1 MAREPQR
8 PTTAITTPDAARPR
22 SDGNAVRNAPESA
35 AEREAPAE
43 ELPLAGIRV
52 LDFTIAMAGPLAT
65 QRLGDLGADVIKV
78 ESFGGDLTRVFRLCG
93 VDVNGETTSYLALN
107 RNKRAIA
114 LNLKCEDGREVVR
127 RLVRD
132 ADVVLQNFRPGVA
145 ERLGIGYEHL
155 SAINQRIVYVSISG
169 YGETGPLRHAP
180 GQDLLV
186 QSFSGMLYSA
196 GAADSYPHPAPSYVV
211 DTCASHLAT
220 SAVLAGLVQ
229 RNRTGRGRHA
239 RVSLLGAALEIQ
251 CQEVLTYLRTGELAP
266 RGRAPYASVWLEPP
280 YGVYQT
286 ADTWIALSQNDNR
299 VIAEVVNSSRMLEL
313 VEAQPDRKQ
322 AARAQML
329 KWRDEM
335 HATLQA
341 ALRARPTAE
350 WVERLSSRG
359 VWCGAVLS
367 YAEALQHP
375 QMLPFLGALEYQG
388 EAVRCVGPT
397 IDFGGD
403 ERPMRSPPRLGENT
417 DEILQQ
423 AGWTEADIARLHQ
436 TGVVR

>member
-1 MAREPQR
+1 VRKTEGQ
-8 PTTAITTPDAARPR
+8 TAATNTEAI
-22 SDGNAVRNAPESA
+22 SPESHA
-35 AEREAPAE
+35 QGEPGA
-43 ELPLAGIRV
+43 ELPLKGVRV

-65 QRLGDLGADVIKV
+65 QRLGDLGAEVIKV
-78 ESFGGDLTRVFRLCG
+78 ESFAGDLTRVFRLCG
-93 VDVNGETTSYLALN
+93 VDVQGETTSYLALN
-107 RNKRAIA
+107 RNKRSIA
-114 LNLKCEDGREVVR
+114 LNLKCEEGQEIVR
-127 RLVRD
+127 RLVQD
-132 ADVVLQNFRPGVA
+132 VDVVLQNFRPGVA

-155 SAINQRIVYVSISG
+155 SEINPRIVYVSISG
-169 YGETGPLRHAP
+169 YGETGPLESAP

-229 RNRTGRGRHA
+229 RYRTGRGRHA

-251 CQEVLTYLRTGELAP
+251 CQEVLTYLRTGQLAP

-299 VIAEVVNSSRMLEL
+299 VIAEMVSSARMLEL
-313 VEAQPDRKQ
+313 VDAQPDRKQ
-322 AARAQML
+322 ASPAQML
-329 KWRDEM
+329 EWRDEM
-335 HATLQA
+335 HAALQA
-341 ALRARPTAE
+341 ALRTRSTAE

-367 YAEALQHP
+367 YAQALQHA
-375 QMLPFLGALEYQG
+375 QILPLLGQLDYEG

-397 IDFGGD
+397 IDFGSR
-403 ERPMRSPPRLGENT
+403 ERPMRSPPRLGEDT

-423 AGWTEADIARLHQ
+423 AGWTEPDIARLRQ

>member
-1 MAREPQR
+1 MRQSPNGKAAGARPESGPEKEARE
-8 PTTAITTPDAARPR
+8 
-22 SDGNAVRNAPESA
+22 
-35 AEREAPAE
+35 E
-43 ELPLAGIRV
+43 ELPLKGIRV

-93 VDVNGETTSYLALN
+93 VDVKGETTSYLALN

-145 ERLGIGYEHL
+145 DRLGIGYEHL
-155 SAINQRIVYVSISG
+155 SEVNRRVVYVSISG
-169 YGETGPLRHAP
+169 YGEAGPLASAP

-196 GAADSYPHPAPSYVV
+196 GAADSDPHPAPSYVV

-229 RNRTGRGRHA
+229 RYRSGRGLHA
-239 RVSLLGAALEIQ
+239 RISLLGAALEIQ
-251 CQEVLTYLRTGELAP
+251 CQEVMTYLRTGELAP

-280 YGVYQT
+280 YGVYRT
-286 ADTWIALSQNDNR
+286 ADAWIALSQNDNR
-299 VIAEVVNSSRMLEL
+299 VIADAVNSSRMLEL
-313 VEAQPDRKQ
+313 VEAQPDRKR
-322 AARAQML
+322 ASRAQVL
-329 KWRDEM
+329 EWRDEM
-335 HATLQA
+335 HAALQA
-341 ALRARPTAE
+341 ALCARPTAE
-350 WVERLSSRG
+350 WVERLSARG

-367 YAEALQHP
+367 YKETLQHA
-375 QMLPFLGALEYQG
+375 QALPLLGQLDYEG
-388 EAVRCVGPT
+388 ETVRCVGPT
-397 IDFGGD
+397 IDYGSR

-417 DEILQQ
+417 DEILQE
-423 AGWTEADIARLHQ
+423 AGWTEPDIARLRQ